1 MERYF
6 TYHCL
11 ARDLGRSVIPVS
23 GDVGVGTFNPDDVW
37 PADFERLPDEKLN
50 AVRGLTGLSST
61 ASDVMDELGYAL
73 SISTDV
79 LPLRTPPVHIVAQV
93 ITIRYLPERR
103 SGSHPELRKT
113 ESRLT
118 HHAAFGMA
126 KPGDVAVIEVG
137 GMPAVSVVGG
147 IAAQSAVNAGLA
159 ACIVDGAVRDLEQI
173 QSLGLTVWARTLTP
187 RTGKWRVEAVA
198 VNRPVVC
205 GGVQVHAGD
214 LVIADETGI
223 CFVPIEVAE
232 QAIDRVLEVTRQEAE
247 QLAATPRRKA
257 R

>member
-1 MERYF
+1 M
-6 TYHCL
+6 
-11 ARDLGRSVIPVS
+11 IPVS
-23 GDVGVGTFNPDDVW
+23 GDVGVGTFQPDDVRA
-37 PADFERLPDEKLN
+37 ADFQRLPAARLDALR
-50 AVRGLTGLSST
+50 ALTGLSST
-61 ASDVMDELGYAL
+61 ASDVMDELGYTLAV
-73 SISTDV
+73 STDV
-79 LPLRTPPVHIVAQV
+79 LPLRTPPVHVVAQA

-103 SGSHPELRKT
+103 SGSHPELRRT

-118 HHAAFGMA
+118 HHNAFALA

-137 GMPAVSVVGG
+137 GAPAVSVVGG
-147 IAAQSAVNAGLA
+147 IAAQSAINAGLA

-173 QSLGLTVWARTLTP
+173 ESLGLAVWARTLTP

-198 VNRPVVC
+198 VNKPIVC

-223 CFVPIEVAE
+223 CFVPVEVAE
-232 QAIDRVLEVTRQEAE
+232 QAIDRILEVTRQEAE
-247 QLAATPRRKA
+247 QLASRPQA

>member
-1 MERYF
+1 M
-6 TYHCL
+6 
-11 ARDLGRSVIPVS
+11 IPVS
-23 GDVGVGTFNPDDVW
+23 GDVGVGAFHPDDVR
-37 PADFERLPDEKLN
+37 PADFQRLPAEKLS
-50 AVRGLTGLSST
+50 ALQGLTGLSST
-61 ASDVMDELGYAL
+61 TSDVLDELGYAM

-79 LPLRTPPVHIVAQV
+79 LPLRTAPVHVVAQV

-103 SGSHPELRKT
+103 SGSHPDLRRTQSK
-113 ESRLT
+113 LT
-118 HHAAFGMA
+118 HHTAFGMA
-126 KPGDVAVIEVG
+126 RPGDVAVIEVG
-137 GMPAVSVVGG
+137 GAPAVSVVGG

-173 QSLGLTVWARTLTP
+173 QELGLSVWARTLTP

-223 CFVPIEVAE
+223 CFVPIEIAE
-232 QAIDRVLEVTRQEAE
+232 RAIDRVLEVTRQEAE
-247 QLAATPRRKA
+247 QLAATPRPKA
-257 R
+257 V